1 MMMIAVRCERFEG
14 GGAPRW
20 GVYLDTFK
28 IYHTEDLPL
37 IPLTSQDFLA
47 PHLLL
52 CEKAAALPSGLVVIV
67 IV

>member
-1 MMMIAVRCERFEG
+1 MRSKLKTV
-14 GGAPRW
+14 
-20 GVYLDTFK
+20 DTFK

-37 IPLTSQDFLA
+37 IPLTSRDFLA